1 MIYFLDVV
9 HLKWGAHNH
18 LRYVHNKN
26 TTNHMKET
34 NEIQIKSFGMFRIWF
49 SDIWVLLSSNITLK
63 HALLYLL
70 IDVTSRQKIKK
81 IS

>member
-63 HALLYLL
+63 HA
-70 IDVTSRQKIKK
+70 
-81 IS
+81 